1 MCVCVCVCV
10 AFVDLTPVLFKE
22 SSLIASK
29 SKDILES
36 KFLISELSSQCNKD
50 SCCNHIAG
58 GVNIYLDGFVS
69 LLVPE
74 FFL

>member
-1 MCVCVCVCV
+1 MCVCVCVCVCV

-36 KFLISELSSQCNKD
+36 KFLISVNYPVSVIK
-50 SCCNHIAG
+50 IAA
-58 GVNIYLDGFVS
+58 VTT
-69 LLVPE
+69 
-74 FFL
+74 